1 MAGVPYLIGYWKPN
15 WSIKWFRSKCPLFL
29 ADTVILEEIAT
40 EEQKVAKVTVIN
52 VAENFVQQYVHRSDL
67 LPDDFMSSSSSES
80 SDRDRLWMPSKY
92 TFRFFIHQHCKV

>member
-1 MAGVPYLIGYWKPN
+1 MI
-15 WSIKWFRSKCPLFL
+15 I
-29 ADTVILEEIAT
+29 EEIAT

-67 LPDDFMSSSSSES
+67 LPDDYMSSSSSES

-92 TFRFFIHQHCKV
+92 TFRFFIHQQCKV